1 MSARESFMKKYIFA
15 AISTIA
21 VVLWIAFIL
30 SNSSQTG
37 AESGSLSKSVCDAI
51 NNFFDNVGL
60 NITLSERFLRKAAH
74 FCEYMVLAVL
84 GCADILSFS
93 AFFEG
98 MKQKRKFL
106 WLYVVLPVS
115 AAVALFDEFGVQ
127 MMTEGRGPS
136 FRDVLIDTSGAVLGV
151 LAVISV
157 LWLHYK
163 LVGVRKRD
171 VRT

>member
-1 MSARESFMKKYIFA
+1 MKKYIFA
-15 AISTIA
+15 ALSTIA

-37 AESGSLSKSVCDAI
+37 AESGSLSRSVCDAI
-51 NNFFDNVGL
+51 NSFFDKIGL
-60 NITLSERFLRKAAH
+60 NISLSEHFLRKSAH
-74 FCEYMVLAVL
+74 FCEYMILAVL
-84 GCADILSFS
+84 ICIDILSFS
-93 AFFEG
+93 AFFEKI
-98 MKQKRKFL
+98 KQKRKL
-106 WLYVVLPVS
+106 IWLSLALPVS

>member
-1 MSARESFMKKYIFA
+1 MKKYIFA

-37 AESGSLSKSVCDAI
+37 AESGSLSKSVCDAL
-51 NNFFDNVGL
+51 NNFFDNLGL

-74 FCEYMVLAVL
+74 FCEYMILAVL
-84 GCADILSFS
+84 VCADILSFS
-93 AFFEG
+93 EFFEK
-98 MKQKRKFL
+98 MNQKRKFL
-106 WLYVVLPVS
+106 WLSLAVPVS

-136 FRDVLIDTSGAVLGV
+136 FRDVLIDTSGAAFGV
-151 LAVISV
+151 LAV
-157 LWLHYK
+157 LCAFWLYYK
-163 LVGVRKRD
+163 LVGVRRRKYAKGLL
-171 VRT
+171 